1 MTEIRAR
8 YLRCHDLKS
17 TWLRQAINFHWSVF
31 RYSFINGPDKHQTVL
46 ICDVNCAKAP
56 ICRRF
61 PLALPSADRIQQKFF
76 SQQNS
81 VWFYAHRSHNTTKQ
95 KFKQNHSPV
104 NVEIRGN
111 FYSRRLIDLPNQK
124 NNTCYFGQCGL
135 IMQKMLG
142 MLGTFCRN
150 CAWMMPCHLTFNFIV
165 LKIFASNKM
174 KKLKN
179 TYRRA

>member
-1 MTEIRAR
+1 M
-8 YLRCHDLKS
+8 
-17 TWLRQAINFHWSVF
+17 
-31 RYSFINGPDKHQTVL
+31 
-46 ICDVNCAKAP
+46 
-56 ICRRF
+56 
-61 PLALPSADRIQQKFF
+61 
-76 SQQNS
+76 
-81 VWFYAHRSHNTTKQ
+81 HRSHNTTKQ
-95 KFKQNHSPV
+95 KFRQNHSPV

-150 CAWMMPCHLTFNFIV
+150 CAWMMPYHLTFNFIV

-179 TYRRA
+179 TYRRAELSLKLPFDFDSLISRKKNKKKENKHKGNKLRHYFSKSALFLSMLGNHLVDGARLAT

>member
-1 MTEIRAR
+1 MVRLPLLI
-8 YLRCHDLKS
+8 
-17 TWLRQAINFHWSVF
+17 
-31 RYSFINGPDKHQTVL
+31 INGPDKHQTVL

-61 PLALPSADRIQQKFF
+61 PLALPSADRIQEKFF

-81 VWFYAHRSHNTTKQ
+81 VWFYVHRSHNTTKQ

-150 CAWMMPCHLTFNFIV
+150 CAWIMPCHLTFDSTA

-174 KKLKN
+174 KKLKILTEELSCHWN
-179 TYRRA
+179 YLSTLIL